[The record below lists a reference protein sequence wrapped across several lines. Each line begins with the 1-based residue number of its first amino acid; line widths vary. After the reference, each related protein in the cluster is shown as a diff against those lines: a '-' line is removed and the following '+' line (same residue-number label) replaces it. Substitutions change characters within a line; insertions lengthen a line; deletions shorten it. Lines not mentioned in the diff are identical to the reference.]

1 MRHILIP
8 ERDTLT
14 DSAYSWFRLAV
25 ALLLSSIGGVGMWSM
40 VAALPAAQV
49 QFGIARG
56 DASLPYSFCMIGFAF
71 GGVLLGRVADRFGVM
86 PPVLGGAVSLTLGYL
101 AAGFATTFWQLALSY
116 GLLIGLFG
124 CSATFVPLLAD
135 VSHWFDRRRGLAV
148 TICASGNYVAGAFWP
163 PVVEHFIATVGW
175 RQTHLGIAVFCAVTM
190 LPLALLLRRRPP
202 LHGVSAVGVP
212 ARRAA
217 RSAKLPLGLRPG
229 ALQATL
235 AMAGVCCCVAMSMPQ
250 VQIVAYCG
258 DMGYGVAAGAK
269 MLSLM
274 LACGIVSRIGSGFIA
289 DRIGG
294 LRTLLLGSLAQM
306 TALVLYLLMNGL
318 TSLYIIS
325 ALFGLFQGGIV
336 PCYAI
341 IVREYFPARQAGARV
356 GIVMMATLFGMALGG
371 WMSGAI
377 FDLTGSYRAAFG
389 NGVAWNFANAMIVL
403 WLLWNAARHAAPA
416 EFGSEANPHG
426 ASSRAARAA

>member
-1 MRHILIP
+1 
-8 ERDTLT
+8 
-14 DSAYSWFRLAV
+14 
-25 ALLLSSIGGVGMWSM
+25 
-40 VAALPAAQV
+40 
-49 QFGIARG
+49 
-56 DASLPYSFCMIGFAF
+56 
-71 GGVLLGRVADRFGVM
+71 
-86 PPVLGGAVSLTLGYL
+86 
-101 AAGFATTFWQLALSY
+101 
-116 GLLIGLFG
+116 
-124 CSATFVPLLAD
+124 
-135 VSHWFDRRRGLAV
+135 
-148 TICASGNYVAGAFWP
+148 
-163 PVVEHFIATVGW
+163 
-175 RQTHLGIAVFCAVTM
+175 
-190 LPLALLLRRRPP
+190 
-202 LHGVSAVGVP
+202 
-212 ARRAA
+212 
-217 RSAKLPLGLRPG
+217 
-229 ALQATL
+229 
-235 AMAGVCCCVAMSMPQ
+235 MPQ